1 MRLLGILSISLL
13 LLAGLTFGFERRLE
27 ISDRISDRVE
37 GFLISDRSVIDA
49 APLGLAAENLDDA
62 QAIIAMREAG
72 NLNMIVGF
80 PGFARARFDLPNT
93 VRARSGEL
101 VLEVAGTL
109 NEDAD
114 AVLRLAVNGKRR
126 TTVLLNRGS
135 VHRKIIL
142 PLNTRELAAKALTV
156 TFSMEGRST
165 GVRSC
170 GLGGAVMQVLPSS
183 DGSPALRLAD
193 IEGLVGTLPPAPA
206 RAAIDTTDLA
216 ATLGQRQVKTFSN
229 NARWRMPFD
238 TDTLTG
244 TPQAFDLALTYGSA
258 EPSDTSWL
266 MSVFLN
272 DRLIHSQRTDGNAG
286 SLNRRLALPQSIL
299 RRSNVLSVS
308 FQSGHG
314 PREACA
320 KGTPSV
326 AELTTAKLV
335 IIDTPEPKPLVDLAA
350 LLKNGANLQI
360 HAPLDMFDGQ
370 LALDTLT
377 GLSDLGLDIAL
388 EAAVD
393 STPRRF
399 AEKVPV
405 WRAPTL
411 MLLFSVFAFGQL
423 WLINSVDLLNA
434 TFQHNDFTFAPATG
448 GHAIPLRIF
457 MLSFLAAFGLV
468 CDPRWWRK
476 LSVSTDMIATYALY
490 CLLMDVLLQALFATS
505 GIIFSLHV
513 VEIASGLV
521 GFVVFSFKLLE
532 HGKMPSR
539 IPMDINNSETR
550 RIAIRLIVVTLLAA
564 WFAWTFQNPDSDL
577 ERFMR
582 SVGLLGGIGPGV
594 FLFLPAFFM
603 LLYLGAVV
611 EAWLSPKADF
621 TPDLT
626 VFVPAHNEAYIIA
639 DTIAAMDKA
648 TLSYGGNIKLL
659 VMNNASSDETQQVAQ
674 DALDRCKALTGEV
687 IDVPKPGKA
696 NALNAGLD
704 AVETEYCV
712 RVDADT
718 LVEPEAFTRA
728 MRHFADPTV
737 GVVGGLP
744 VPPGGGFFDRARF
757 LEVAVKHG
765 FYSVAFATIN
775 SVVGI
780 PGMFS
785 VYRTHLPRD
794 LGGFVEGMN
803 GEDTDISDDPLGGV
817 RPDRISDSL

>member
-183 DGSPALRLAD
+183 HLSLQLVEPVTDPQDKLLLAGAPARVAWPTTDLEDQSIVLATAFGITQSMTDVLLEAPADGSPALRLAD

-388 EAAVD
+388 EAVA
-393 STPRRF
+393 
-399 AEKVPV
+399 
-405 WRAPTL
+405 
-411 MLLFSVFAFGQL
+411 
-423 WLINSVDLLNA
+423 
-434 TFQHNDFTFAPATG
+434 
-448 GHAIPLRIF
+448 
-457 MLSFLAAFGLV
+457 
-468 CDPRWWRK
+468 
-476 LSVSTDMIATYALY
+476 VSTVGGADIT
-490 CLLMDVLLQALFATS
+490 
-505 GIIFSLHV
+505 V
-513 VEIASGLV
+513 VR
-521 GFVVFSFKLLE
+521 K
-532 HGKMPSR
+532 
-539 IPMDINNSETR
+539 
-550 RIAIRLIVVTLLAA
+550 
-564 WFAWTFQNPDSDL
+564 QNL
-577 ERFMR
+577 KNI
-582 SVGLLGGIGPGV
+582 LTAQQGGT
-594 FLFLPAFFM
+594 
-603 LLYLGAVV
+603 
-611 EAWLSPKADF
+611 D
-621 TPDLT
+621 DLT
-626 VFVPAHNEAYIIA
+626 WLAYFPQEE
-639 DTIAAMDKA
+639 DAMIVTRPVTVA
-648 TLSYGGNIKLL
+648 T
-659 VMNNASSDETQQVAQ
+659 V
-674 DALDRCKALTGEV
+674 
-687 IDVPKPGKA
+687 
-696 NALNAGLD
+696 
-704 AVETEYCV
+704 
-712 RVDADT
+712 DT
-718 LVEPEAFTRA
+718 LV
-728 MRHFADPTV
+728 D
-737 GVVGGLP
+737 LP
-744 VPPGGGFFDRARF
+744 DMV
-757 LEVAVKHG
+757 LI
-765 FYSVAFATIN
+765 IN
-775 SVVGI
+775 AAGK
-780 PGMFS
+780 G
-785 VYRTHLPRD
+785 RNL
-794 LGGFVEGMN
+794 
-803 GEDTDISDDPLGGV
+803 
-817 RPDRISDSL
+817 